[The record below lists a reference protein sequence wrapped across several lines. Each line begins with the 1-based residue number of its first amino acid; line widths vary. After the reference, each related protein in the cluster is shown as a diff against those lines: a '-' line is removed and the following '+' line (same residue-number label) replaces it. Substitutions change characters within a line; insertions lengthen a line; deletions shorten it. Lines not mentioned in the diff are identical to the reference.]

1 MLTYIAHVF
10 NSQFPPYM
18 FLSQNHYVVGWG
30 LKTHRRLKNIIV
42 LMEWIPSRGGLT
54 WLENTNSTFSSQQEV
69 SLKKAFDM
77 VDVDNSGSLTREEVK
92 FVLSAVDVD
101 MDGEE
106 GETFLS
112 GLGGIK
118 DEVTFLQVSERAF
131 GREKIR
137 ATAKQN

>member
-1 MLTYIAHVF
+1 
-10 NSQFPPYM
+10 
-18 FLSQNHYVVGWG
+18 
-30 LKTHRRLKNIIV
+30 
-42 LMEWIPSRGGLT
+42 
-54 WLENTNSTFSSQQEV
+54 
-69 SLKKAFDM
+69 M